1 MRKSLNFLPLILIAL
16 LYLTV
21 GFAQAQTPEPAAT
34 PTLAVT
40 PDAIATTAPE
50 VETPVA
56 TDAAPVIVVDTDNGT
71 VTIPVDIEPE
81 PLPDVQNGMWAV
93 MPAIVVSVLVVLA
106 AALGV
111 SINGLLNS
119 VPGKML
125 ATILANIAPRTE
137 TPVDDLVLKTFLDSG
152 NFKLVMRPD
161 GWRELVPVEAVDAS
175 VGAQI
180 TAAFDNERQKLRE
193 GLHAQ
198 AANRDLAF
206 GIVPPDK
213 PANG

>member
-1 MRKSLNFLPLILIAL
+1 
-16 LYLTV
+16 V
-21 GFAQAQTPEPAAT
+21 GFAQAQTPEPTPAAT
-34 PTLAVT
+34 PSEQPVAT
-40 PDAIATTAPE
+40 PATEAE
-50 VETPVA
+50 GTPVPA
-56 TDAAPVIVVDTDNGT
+56 STDAAPVIVVDTDNGT

-198 AANRDLAF
+198 AANRDLAGTSAF
-206 GIVPPDK
+206 GIVPPQNSVND
-213 PANG
+213 